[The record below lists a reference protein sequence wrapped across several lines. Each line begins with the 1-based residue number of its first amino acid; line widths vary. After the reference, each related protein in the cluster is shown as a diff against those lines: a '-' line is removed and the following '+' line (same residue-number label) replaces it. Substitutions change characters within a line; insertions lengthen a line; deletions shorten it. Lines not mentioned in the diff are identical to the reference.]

1 MKCGFT
7 LQHYKE
13 TIELAKDKGY
23 EITPV
28 AKYDDQKKVIVLR
41 HDVDWSLENAY
52 EFANFE
58 YDLGIYSTYY
68 IFMHSATYSALSP
81 KSMEMIGQMSRMGHE
96 IGLHYDS
103 RYSLSH
109 EVDLLTKIIAHSISS
124 CSQHYIDATHKET
137 YQGILDAV
145 DLDMKYIS
153 DSGRNWREGC
163 LCTNIG
169 KHKKMQVLIHPEWWV
184 SNSTSRQDG
193 VWKLWHSLQHELGR
207 NMVDIKQMLFDYSD
221 KLGIDY

>member
-7 LQHYKE
+7 LEHYKE

-28 AKYDDQKKVIVLR
+28 TGYDEQKKTIVLR

-52 EFANFE
+52 ELANIE
-58 YDLGIYSTYY
+58 YDLGVQSSYY
-68 IFMHSATYSALSP
+68 IFMHSATYSALAP
-81 KSMEMIGQMSRMGHE
+81 KSMAMIQQIYKMGHE

-109 EVDLLTKIIAHSISS
+109 EIDLLTRIIGHAISS
-124 CSQHYIDATHKET
+124 CSQHFIDATSKET
-137 YQGILDAV
+137 YQGILDAA

-169 KHKKMQVLIHPEWWV
+169 KHKKMHVLIHPEWWV
-184 SNSTSRQDG
+184 SDSTNRQDA
-193 VWKLWHSLQHELGR
+193 VYKLWHSLQHALGR
-207 NMVDIKQMLFDYSD
+207 DMIDIKQMLYDYTK
-221 KLGIDY
+221 KLGIEY